1 MTNLSP
7 LTNRKPRLT
16 RDQKKALDAYNYAL
30 RQEYCYHLGSVFVT
44 PAGQRENEA
53 KTLIA
58 YQICV
63 SLGLTYKHGL

>member
-1 MTNLSP
+1 MPNLSP

-30 RQEYCYHLGSVFVT
+30 RQEYTYLGSVFVT
-44 PAGQRENEA
+44 PAGQREIEA